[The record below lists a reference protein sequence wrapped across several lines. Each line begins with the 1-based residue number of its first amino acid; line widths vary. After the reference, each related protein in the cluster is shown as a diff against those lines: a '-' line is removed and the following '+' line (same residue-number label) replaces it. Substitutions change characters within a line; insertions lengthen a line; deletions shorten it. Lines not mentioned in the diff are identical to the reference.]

1 MDSVPEALAG
11 GQGPEPKYPLCYW
24 EEGPIDHMEKW
35 IMSWRRK
42 GAASWSGLGIGELGD
57 LGRGRGAGRCRVMGP
72 CAADRARVRG
82 RAFPPKLG
90 WAASLTLALAGPSQ
104 AAHRKE
110 LSVQLAPL
118 SPTCQRGPGKP
129 ERPGTGG
136 HLQPTSEPDTL
147 APSPCPEPAGPRR
160 GKGGRPSRPEGPRQR
175 PPRAPPAANQRAP
188 REGRG
193 FSYALGR
200 GPRRVGAVEGS
211 RHRCWRVCGTKF
223 LAG

>member
-1 MDSVPEALAG
+1 M
-11 GQGPEPKYPLCYW
+11 
-24 EEGPIDHMEKW
+24 
-35 IMSWRRK
+35 
-42 GAASWSGLGIGELGD
+42 GLGRRPHRPHRKVDCVVASERCGQQVWT
-57 LGRGRGAGRCRVMGP
+57 RCRRVRGSRKWPRGFGRRRVTGP
-72 CAADRARVRG
+72 CAPGRVRVRG

-90 WAASLTLALAGPSQ
+90 WAASLTLALAALSQ

-110 LSVQLAPL
+110 LSMQLAPL
-118 SPTCQRGPGKP
+118 SPTCQRGAGKP
-129 ERPGTGG
+129 ERPGRGG
-136 HLQPTSEPDTL
+136 HLQPRSEPETL
-147 APSPCPEPAGPRR
+147 APSPCPEPSGPRR
-160 GKGGRPSRPEGPRQR
+160 GKGRPEGPRQR

-188 REGRG
+188 REGRR